1 MGSTTPGSSLLI
13 TKETELFARLCHLL
27 INGATQMFRMMLDLY
42 HPPPSL
48 PGVLQ
53 REKRKLQSLPGGVM
67 NPSIWNK
74 LYPTPASY
82 GTSAD
87 LDITALFVLI
97 RNTCGLQPPAS
108 TGSWDK
114 APPITDVSLEA
125 DLVRLKQ
132 CRNSLYGHITET
144 SITEDEFSKLWGEIS
159 YVLIRRGG
167 VQWKTYIDNL
177 LSAPFTVQ
185 RQSDVSQL
193 TGWYNLDS
201 DKKAEFQKF
210 EKSLKSDYLDM
221 KAELERLENA
231 AKEIGIGASVLHT
244 SESTRVLDEDTILQK
259 LKDVARDTVDE
270 ISGLTCLDE
279 EAIFRNLDNVAN
291 TISSLTESV
300 NSLNLD
306 VQRELQRQENAR
318 TEILNQLLH
327 LTETVE
333 KIKEDFYKPERFG
346 ENTDISE
353 PSCKRPRTGNFLF
366 ILFQRHIISIM
377 LNILDR
383 HKIYPAYI
391 LVLMEHS
398 RPKNDF
404 LILLDKIHYINFKLS
419 SLNIFFAPKL
429 VA

>member
-1 MGSTTPGSSLLI
+1 MLHNAMGSTAPGSSLLL

-53 REKRKLQSLPGGVM
+53 REKLKLQSLPRGVM
-67 NPSIWNK
+67 NPSMWNK

-97 RNTCGLQPPAS
+97 RNICELQPPAS

-132 CRNSLYGHITET
+132 YRNSLYGHITET

-159 YVLIRRGG
+159 NILVRRGG

-177 LSAPFTVQ
+177 LSVPFTVQ

-201 DKKAEFQKF
+201 DKKAEFQKV
-210 EKSLKSDYLDM
+210 EKSSKSDYLDM
-221 KAELERLENA
+221 KAKLERFENA
-231 AKEIGIGASVLHT
+231 TKEIGIEASVLHT
-244 SESTRVLDEDTILQK
+244 SESTRVLDVDTILQK

-270 ISGLTCLDE
+270 ISDLTCSDE
-279 EAIFRNLDNVAN
+279 ETTFRTLGNVVN
-291 TISSLTESV
+291 TISGLNETV
-300 NSLNLD
+300 NSLELF
-306 VQRELQRQENAR
+306 VQREFQRRENAK

-327 LTETVE
+327 LTKTVE
-333 KIKEDFYKPERFG
+333 KIKDDFYKPERFG
-346 ENTDISE
+346 ENTDTSE
-353 PSCKRPRTGNFLF
+353 PSSKRPRTGNFF
-366 ILFQRHIISIM
+366 HIIPKTH
-377 LNILDR
+377 NINHAKHIR
-383 HKIYPAYI
+383 PA
-391 LVLMEHS
+391 
-398 RPKNDF
+398 
-404 LILLDKIHYINFKLS
+404 
-419 SLNIFFAPKL
+419 
-429 VA
+429 